1 MITPS
6 ATIPAGRWL
15 TGAEE
20 EKMESDILDV
30 IESALARAGYE
41 ILDGDGSY
49 LIVRHPNSDSDYRIT
64 VEEAP

>member
-1 MITPS
+1 
-6 ATIPAGRWL
+6 
-15 TGAEE
+15 
-20 EKMESDILDV
+20 MESDILDV